1 MDEPRITPPLPI
13 DGETQEV
20 LLKSL
25 DEMTE
30 LDRFLLDYKTNHD
43 PYIQEKYIRP
53 LKNRDK
59 ERKRRNRRRWW
70 RDNWIA
76 FFCLLFSFIAAIPV
90 IIQGIETILGW
101 LG

>member
-1 MDEPRITPPLPI
+1 MDDKFTPPPPI
-13 DGETQEV
+13 DKDTQDQLRKAMENV
-20 LLKSL
+20 
-25 DEMTE
+25 TE
-30 LDRFLLDYKTNHD
+30 LDLFLFDYKIKHD
-43 PYIQEKYIRP
+43 PYIREKYVKP
-53 LKNRDK
+53 LKRRDK

-76 FFCLLFSFIAAIPV
+76 FFSLLFSFIAAIPV